1 MRDLIS
7 EILQT
12 LSHNKRRTSLT
23 GLSVSWGIFMLIV
36 LLSMARGV
44 TNSFEENVASG
55 SHANMRVWGGM
66 TSKPYHG
73 NREGRRINLKER
85 EMGVLEDEHPQY
97 IKEVSSVIYGNND
110 TISTGTKSVSTSY
123 TGVYP
128 SYIKT
133 IAALDIVDGRNI
145 NDNDMKRISKVMLLP
160 IEYAKQLFPPEGKG
174 AVGQR
179 VTCARLSFQIIG
191 VYEGRWSRDV
201 YIPFTTAQMMA
212 KDKDRLGSMTVS
224 LQNVKTE
231 EDGDKAEEGIRNTLA
246 QSYDFDPK
254 DESAVWIN
262 NRFNQSLQEGTAMS
276 MLNIGVWILGI
287 LTLLT
292 GVVGISNIMFVS
304 VRERTHEIG
313 IRRAIG
319 AKPRSILSQIL
330 AESVAITMLFG
341 YIGIVFGTL
350 VSQLLAM
357 AFADVPFLKNPTV
370 SLSIAF
376 EVTAV
381 LVIAGAFA
389 GLFPA
394 LKALK
399 VKPVEALRDE

>member
-12 LSHNKRRTSLT
+12 LSHNKLRTSLT

-44 TNSFEENVASG
+44 MNSFEENIASG
-55 SHANMRVWGGM
+55 SHANMRIWGGM

-85 EMGVLEDEHPQY
+85 EMSVLEDEHPQY

-110 TISTGTKSVSTSY
+110 TISTGTKSVSTAY

-145 NDNDMKRISKVMLLP
+145 NDNDMKRRSKVMLLP

-179 VTCARLSFQIIG
+179 VTCAGLSFQIIG

-212 KDKDRLGSMTVS
+212 RDKDRLGSMTVS

-254 DESAVWIN
+254 DESALWIN
-262 NRFNQSLQEGTAMS
+262 NRFNDSLQQGTAMS

-330 AESVAITMLFG
+330 AESVAITLLFG

-370 SLSIAF
+370 SLAIAF